1 MELFGYTLQEI
12 YLFGLIIGGLLTLLY
27 ILFSDILEGIFE
39 AIPDGV
45 FNPTLI
51 FSFVTI
57 FSATGYLFEKLST
70 INSFIILIIAV
81 ILSLFLV
88 ILLNLFILV
97 PLKSAEESIVL
108 TEDDLKGRLGKVI
121 ISIPEDG
128 FGEVVIEGNSGTLS
142 MSAKSFDDHPI
153 PYDKE
158 VLVIDVKES
167 VLYVKSYDSFN

>member
-1 MELFGYTLQEI
+1 MELFGYSLQEI
-12 YLFGLIIGGLLTLLY
+12 YLFGLIIGGIFTLLY
-27 ILFSDILEGIFE
+27 ILFGDILEGIFE

-45 FNPTLI
+45 LNPTLI

-57 FSATGYLFEKLST
+57 FSATGYLFEKLSPL
-70 INSFIILIIAV
+70 NSFIVFMISV
-81 ILSLFLV
+81 ILALFSV
-88 ILLNLFILV
+88 ILLNIFVLI
-97 PLKSAEESIVL
+97 PLRSAEESIVF

-128 FGEVVIEGNSGTLS
+128 FGEVVLEGNSGTLS
-142 MSAKSFDDHPI
+142 MSAKSFDDDPI

-167 VLYVKSYDSFN
+167 VLYVKAYDSFN